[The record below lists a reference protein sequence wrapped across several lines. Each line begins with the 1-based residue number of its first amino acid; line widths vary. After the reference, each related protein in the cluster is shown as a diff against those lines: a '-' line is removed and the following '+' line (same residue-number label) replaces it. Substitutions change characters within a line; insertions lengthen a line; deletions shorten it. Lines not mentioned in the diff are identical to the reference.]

1 MRYHMILIIQD
12 NDVNQNY
19 KALDKVILFKSI
31 FDLKTYKTGYYT
43 ILLINVEIDNEGI
56 VIGHNFMFEELLT
69 HLNVFAIITNRAS
82 NKLRE
87 ICKYYNLALLELKY

>member
-1 MRYHMILIIQD
+1 MLKLI
-12 NDVNQNY
+12 
-19 KALDKVILFKSI
+19 
-31 FDLKTYKTGYYT
+31 T
-43 ILLINVEIDNEGI
+43 GI